1 MTPSGI
7 EPATFRFLAQRL
19 SHCATAVHLTKHRRI
34 YSTKSPA
41 SGASSVS
48 EPKLMSQDGR
58 VRQVVRACVY
68 AIRAM
73 DAQYSSDDV
82 VGEVT

>member
-7 EPATFRFLAQRL
+7 EPATFGFVAQHL
-19 SHCATAVHLTKHRRI
+19 SHCATAVHLAKHRRI
-34 YSTKSPA
+34 YSTKSPT
-41 SGASSVS
+41 SGASSVT
-48 EPKLMSQDGR
+48 EPKKMSQVER

-73 DAQYSSDDV
+73 EVQYSFADV
-82 VGEVT
+82 VAEVT